1 LCIWIVLNFA
11 ATGRFAADL
20 CWRMRPSSTYS
31 APSTTQ
37 QVLAWLLRPLA
48 WLYAAVLAGRNWLYD
63 HGWKA
68 SAPGWVPL
76 IGVGNLRVGG
86 TGKTPHVAWLVEELL
101 RQGQRPAI
109 LSRGYGR
116 QTKGPHL
123 AAPTDSA
130 ATVGD
135 EPWQYFQQFGT
146 LGVPVA
152 VAENRQLGLNLL
164 RQQHPALTT
173 VVLDDAYQHRRVR
186 PTLNILLTELARPFY
201 HDLVLPAGRLRETRA
216 GAARADVVIV
226 TKCPPDLPAGLQAE
240 VTAQVRCYA
249 RPGTLVLFSA
259 YDYAAPQPL
268 TPAAQAL
275 GTPRA
280 GQAGLLLTGI
290 AQPGPLREH
299 LGAAGFQLGDEF
311 IFPDHHAFTP
321 ADLGAVRARWRPGQV
336 IFTTEKDAT
345 RLLAP
350 TLAEALAGLPVYT
363 IPVRVALL
371 GTGAAQLRRV
381 LPGVGPGSQ
390 VLLGVQA
397 GAAIRRQP

>member
-1 LCIWIVLNFA
+1 
-11 ATGRFAADL
+11 
-20 CWRMRPSSTYS
+20 MRPSPRS
-31 APSTTQ
+31 
-37 QVLAWLLRPLA
+37 LALGTLLLLPLA
-48 WLYAAVLAGRNWLYD
+48 WLYAAVLAVRNWLYD

-86 TGKTPHVAWLVEELL
+86 TGKTPHVAWVVEELL

-116 QTKGPHL
+116 QTQGPRL
-123 AAPTDSA
+123 ATPTDSA

-135 EPWQYFQQFGT
+135 EPWQYFEQFAH

-164 RQQHPALTT
+164 RQHYPNLTT

-186 PTLNILLTELARPFY
+186 PALNILLTELARPFY
-201 HDLVLPAGRLRETRA
+201 YDHVLPAGRLRETRA
-216 GAARADVVIV
+216 GAARADVVII
-226 TKCPPDLPAGLQAE
+226 TKCPPDLSATAQAAIA
-240 VTAQVRCYA
+240 AQVRRYA
-249 RPGTLVLFSA
+249 RPGVPVLFSA
-259 YDYAAPQPL
+259 YEYAAPRPL
-268 TPAAQAL
+268 TAAATATGPPQMGQPA
-275 GTPRA
+275 
-280 GQAGLLLTGI
+280 LLLTGI

-299 LGAAGFQLGDEF
+299 LLAAGFELESEF
-311 IFPDHHAFTP
+311 VFPDHHAFSA
-321 ADLGAVRARWRPGQV
+321 ADLGAVRARWRAGQP

-350 TLAEALAGLPVYT
+350 ALAEALAGLPVYT

-371 GTGAAQLRRV
+371 G
-381 LPGVGPGSQ
+381 
-390 VLLGVQA
+390 A
-397 GAAIRRQP
+397 GAARLRALLPGRAASPAVPL

>member
-1 LCIWIVLNFA
+1 
-11 ATGRFAADL
+11 
-20 CWRMRPSSTYS
+20 MRPSTKSKDLGTI
-31 APSTTQ
+31 
-37 QVLAWLLRPLA
+37 LLLPLA
-48 WLYAAVLAGRNWLYD
+48 WLYAAVLAVRNWLYD

-86 TGKTPHVAWLVEELL
+86 TGKTPHVTWVVEELL

-116 QTKGPHL
+116 QTQGPRL

-135 EPWQYFQQFGT
+135 EPWQYFEQFQA

-152 VAENRQLGLNLL
+152 VAENRQLGLDLL
-164 RQQHPALTT
+164 RQQHPELTT

-186 PTLNILLTELARPFY
+186 PALNILLTELARPFY
-201 HDLVLPAGRLRETRA
+201 HDHVLPAGRLRETRA

-226 TKCPPDLPAGLQAE
+226 TKCPPDLSTEAQAE
-240 VTAQVRCYA
+240 ITAQVRRYA
-249 RPGTLVLFSA
+249 RPNVPVLFSA
-259 YDYAAPQPL
+259 YDYAAPRPL
-268 TPAAQAL
+268 TAAAVAAGPPQAEQL
-275 GTPRA
+275 A
-280 GQAGLLLTGI
+280 LLLTGI
-290 AQPGPLREH
+290 AQPGPLRAH
-299 LGAAGFQLGDEF
+299 LVAAGFSLAAEVV
-311 IFPDHHAFTP
+311 FPDHHAFSL
-321 ADLGAVRARWRPGQV
+321 ADLAAVRARWQAGQP

-350 TLAEALAGLPVYT
+350 ALAGTLAGLPVYT

-371 GTGAAQLRRV
+371 GTGAARLRQL
-381 LPGVGPGSQ
+381 LPGP
-390 VLLGVQA
+390 
-397 GAAIRRQP
+397 GAAHPVIL